1 MCRTNFILINN
12 NMRYK
17 NDKTERIEF
26 KIDKELKEKFEK
38 YCEDNA
44 YTLSARIR
52 LLIERDIENG
62 YCRGFV

>member
-1 MCRTNFILINN
+1 MCRSNFILINN
-12 NMRYK
+12 YMRYK

-62 YCRGFV
+62 KDK